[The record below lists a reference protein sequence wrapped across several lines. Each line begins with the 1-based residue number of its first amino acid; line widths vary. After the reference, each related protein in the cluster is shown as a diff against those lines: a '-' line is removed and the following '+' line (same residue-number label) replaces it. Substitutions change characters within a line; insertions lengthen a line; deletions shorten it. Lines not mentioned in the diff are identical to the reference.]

1 MQTLTHKPSSSS
13 SSQPLEFRQTHDTQY
28 VIYLNDLNL
37 GAIAFN
43 ITADRWEYRPFSRPV
58 KATGTLEQCKD
69 AALLDLAPE
78 ALHHHKYL
86 DSTLASL
93 PHRFHIEHDPALGYR
108 AHFTLL
114 TPTPAP
120 GPDGATQSVAYSTY
134 FPTADEALNAH
145 RDAYIDDVI
154 AYQAFRALLALSER
168 FDGDAVINAFELLK
182 QINPYED
189 YYLDAA
195 AGRVPPVSAL

>member
-1 MQTLTHKPSSSS
+1 MKTLTQSLPTSFP
-13 SSQPLEFRQTHDTQY
+13 QPLEFRQTHDTQY

-37 GAIAFN
+37 GAISFN
-43 ITADRWEYRPFSRPV
+43 ITADRWEYTPFSRPV

-69 AALLDLAPE
+69 VAQLDLAPE
-78 ALHHHKYL
+78 ELDHHKYL
-86 DSTLASL
+86 DSTLNNL
-93 PHRFHIEHDPALGYR
+93 PHRFHIDHHPALGYR
-108 AHFTLL
+108 AHFTSL
-114 TPTPAP
+114 TPAPAP
-120 GPDGATQSVAYSTY
+120 GPDGTAQPVAYSTY